1 MAREAKYGLLQAD
14 TDIESVA
21 GGLAAHDG
29 GAVMTR
35 GGATKYVKLL
45 AMFVLLVGAVGI
57 YSVASSTSEIAP
69 AQPSDN
75 GYDEAGDN
83 RFYEV
88 AQDDST
94 PAPDTTVSGQ
104 LLMQVSNPA
113 QFAND
118 PSALNAVKE
127 SIAKIAG
134 VPVTAVT
141 DVTMVADS
149 NGQVR
154 ADFKIDVPADTAD
167 SVAAAI
173 SSSTPEADSKILS
186 DEIAAAGLSA
196 TYPETTVVTA
206 TAEVPTPNP
215 CVTTAGPNPGPNPCV
230 TTPGPVTIPPPVT
243 TAMPVNPCD
252 TTPGSVTT
260 PGPVNPCGTTVAPA
274 NPCDTTQAPGMLA
287 RIFR

>member
-1 MAREAKYGLLQAD
+1 
-14 TDIESVA
+14 
-21 GGLAAHDG
+21 
-29 GAVMTR
+29 
-35 GGATKYVKLL
+35 
-45 AMFVLLVGAVGI
+45 MFVLLVGAVGI
-57 YSVASSTSEIAP
+57 YSVARSTSDIAP

-149 NGQVR
+149 NGQ
-154 ADFKIDVPADTAD
+154 
-167 SVAAAI
+167 
-173 SSSTPEADSKILS
+173 
-186 DEIAAAGLSA
+186 
-196 TYPETTVVTA
+196 
-206 TAEVPTPNP
+206 
-215 CVTTAGPNPGPNPCV
+215 
-230 TTPGPVTIPPPVT
+230 
-243 TAMPVNPCD
+243 
-252 TTPGSVTT
+252 
-260 PGPVNPCGTTVAPA
+260 
-274 NPCDTTQAPGMLA
+274 A
-287 RIFR
+287 RTC